1 MKAWIGAMAL
11 VGTLASGSAMATLDG
26 NDLLNGCKE
35 ADSANA
41 SKKSSFTAGYCYGIV
56 VSTIETSVILKDGIA
71 PNFQSCVPTEMTNQ
85 QAVRIVIK
93 YLQANPEQ
101 LHFPGSTLVI
111 RALHKAFPCKS

>member
-1 MKAWIGAMAL
+1 MKAWIGAVAL
-11 VGTLASGSAMATLDG
+11 VGTLASGSAAALDG

-41 SKKSSFTAGYCYGIV
+41 STKSSFTAGYCYGIV
-56 VSTIETSVILKDGIA
+56 VSTIELSVILKDGIA

-93 YLQANPEQ
+93 YLQGNPEQ
-101 LHFPGSTLVI
+101 LHFSGSSLVI
-111 RALHKAFPCKS
+111 RALHKAFPCK